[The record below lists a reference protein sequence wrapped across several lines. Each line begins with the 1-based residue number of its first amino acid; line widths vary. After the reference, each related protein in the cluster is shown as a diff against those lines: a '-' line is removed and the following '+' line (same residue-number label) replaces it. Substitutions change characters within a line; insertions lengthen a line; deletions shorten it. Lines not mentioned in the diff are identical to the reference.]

1 MVLSAWAIP
10 TDKSHRVL
18 IHNFSFCR
26 FCALR
31 IWDWIFFSSFR
42 IRSEFINREIKAE
55 CECAV
60 PVAMQ
65 SVIGIS
71 HVHGKTLKR
80 NKYIRTIDDTSCA
93 TSTIDAERVFNIF
106 IRFSCCVVLC
116 CGRRCRR
123 VHFNGKYE
131 EIQIHISHR
140 PKCANAIFRDYIW
153 SKHLLLV
160 LLEMAHGVPHTHSQ
174 RFGTLNA
181 FAIFLC
187 FSPFKIW
194 NIVRCRMR
202 HGTMAHASIV
212 IWLMFLRCIE
222 QQ

>member
-31 IWDWIFFSSFR
+31 IWNWIFFSSFR
-42 IRSEFINREIKAE
+42 IQSEFINREIKAE

-80 NKYIRTIDDTSCA
+80 NKYIRSIDDTSCA

-106 IRFSCCVVLC
+106 IRFSCCVV
-116 CGRRCRR
+116 
-123 VHFNGKYE
+123 VVVVVAF
-131 EIQIHISHR
+131 ISMENM
-140 PKCANAIFRDYIW
+140 KKSKFIFRIDRNARMRFFVTIFGLNIFYSFYW
-153 SKHLLLV
+153 KWR
-160 LLEMAHGVPHTHSQ
+160 MACHTHTLSALRHTQ
-174 RFGTLNA
+174 RIRDICVLQPIQDMKHCTLPYA
-181 FAIFLC
+181 A
-187 FSPFKIW
+187 
-194 NIVRCRMR
+194 RD
-202 HGTMAHASIV
+202 HGT
-212 IWLMFLRCIE
+212 CIHRDLIDVSALH
-222 QQ
+222 